1 MIIFFFS
8 DFNVGGAQK
17 VGIEI
22 FNSLFQSKPDS
33 EILTLTSRGK
43 LKNNIINKKK
53 IFSLNSSRAL
63 FSLFQ
68 LFRFLSKKKP
78 DKIFCTQPHLGLI
91 VYFVNF
97 FLSKKVKIIVRETN
111 TSKYENFFEVNLKKK
126 IENILKKF
134 FFNFVYCVIFPS
146 KEISY
151 KLRSK
156 NLIIPNFVNFEEIKK
171 VKPSL
176 NKNYILAMGRLS
188 KQKGFDVLINSFTN
202 IQKRIK
208 QNLFIFGEG
217 EEKKNLVELIKKNK
231 AENRIKIFNFTNK
244 PYSYLKSCKLFVLS
258 SRWEGMPNTLIQ
270 ALASRANILSTNCKF
285 GPKRILKNGK
295 LGYLCK
301 VNDVDD
307 MSKKIIIALKTKKKI
322 IYNDFIKYDKKK
334 IIVQYLKLFN

>member
-1 MIIFFFS
+1 
-8 DFNVGGAQK
+8 
-17 VGIEI
+17 
-22 FNSLFQSKPDS
+22 
-33 EILTLTSRGK
+33 
-43 LKNNIINKKK
+43 
-53 IFSLNSSRAL
+53 
-63 FSLFQ
+63 
-68 LFRFLSKKKP
+68 
-78 DKIFCTQPHLGLI
+78 
-91 VYFVNF
+91 
-97 FLSKKVKIIVRETN
+97 
-111 TSKYENFFEVNLKKK
+111 
-126 IENILKKF
+126 
-134 FFNFVYCVIFPS
+134 
-146 KEISY
+146 
-151 KLRSK
+151 
-156 NLIIPNFVNFEEIKK
+156 
-171 VKPSL
+171 
-176 NKNYILAMGRLS
+176 MGRLS

>member
-126 IENILKKF
+126 L
-134 FFNFVYCVIFPS
+134 
-146 KEISY
+146 
-151 KLRSK
+151 
-156 NLIIPNFVNFEEIKK
+156 
-171 VKPSL
+171 
-176 NKNYILAMGRLS
+176 
-188 KQKGFDVLINSFTN
+188 
-202 IQKRIK
+202 
-208 QNLFIFGEG
+208 
-217 EEKKNLVELIKKNK
+217 
-231 AENRIKIFNFTNK
+231 KIF
-244 PYSYLKSCKLFVLS
+244 
-258 SRWEGMPNTLIQ
+258 
-270 ALASRANILSTNCKF
+270 
-285 GPKRILKNGK
+285 
-295 LGYLCK
+295 
-301 VNDVDD
+301 
-307 MSKKIIIALKTKKKI
+307 
-322 IYNDFIKYDKKK
+322 
-334 IIVQYLKLFN
+334 